1 MNKCQAPM
9 SDGPVNP
16 DCQLLHSNALCHGG
30 NQHLL
35 HNGGTYF
42 SGGTVSMKHSQKFCG
57 QLILAMLLF
66 FVSVLCYGQSS
77 VGGAV
82 SGTVTDNTGASVPN
96 AAVIIKNSG
105 TGAQETVKTDD
116 AGFFRSSTVVP
127 GSYTVTI
134 SASGFAAYNANVL
147 IEVGRL
153 TNLTPHLGI
162 TGDQSVVEVSAE
174 APVINTDSPDFATNF
189 NQASIDNL
197 PINGRHWTSFAL
209 LSPGV
214 VLGNAFGLVSV
225 RGISSLQNNF
235 MVDGSDD
242 NQAFQSTERGFTRV
256 GSSTS
261 QAAIQ
266 EFQVNTSNYSA
277 QYGRAAGGG
286 INAITKSGTNE
297 FHGSA
302 FWYYR
307 DNQFGATNPYTL
319 VNNVPVKPKDKRHQY
334 GGTVGGPL
342 IKEKLF
348 FFYTFDQQKR
358 TFPIVLAPTSAFI
371 AAEPAAMLTA
381 QARGVSPTQAAA
393 AINYISA
400 LSGTLPRRGDQI
412 LNFLKTDYQINGANK
427 ISIAYNR
434 MRWDSPGGLQT
445 NPVFQRAITSDGDD
459 FVKVDSVIGSLS
471 SLITSNLSNVL
482 RYEYAR
488 DGEFDFPQKPLPIE
502 PTTAYGLP
510 PETYINTNGGFYL
523 GAPDY
528 FTRKNFPDERENQI
542 MDTLTWTH
550 GGHTITTGFDYRHV
564 NDVISSLQYYY
575 GQYQYGGT
583 NALAN
588 YITDYAHALL
598 GSSAWCTAALDANP
612 GTLPCYTQYTQ
623 GFGTQSFN
631 YNTNEYAAFVQDDWK
646 ISPKLM
652 LNFGLRY
659 DFEQLPSPQI
669 PNAALPESSRFPSD
683 KNNIGP
689 RFGFA
694 YQPFGNAR
702 TVVRGGYGFYYGRI
716 QNGTIFQA
724 LTSTAASAAQF
735 NYTLTPSTT
744 SPQYPNILSSGT
756 APAVSNVK
764 YFARGFQAPMVQ
776 QGDLIVQQDL
786 GWDTVFTV
794 SYLLSLGRQLPN
806 FVDTNLAPA
815 STSKTYNFVGGPL
828 AGRTWTLPFYTSRLN
843 TSNFNQMTAIVSNVN
858 SNYNALSLQLDHRM
872 RHGLQFQLSYV
883 WSKALDYGMNQTQ
896 GADAND
902 QFDPTTPQQDYGIS
916 LANIPQRAVGS
927 LVYSP
932 KFTIAN
938 RIASGFANG
947 WTIAPAVTLQSG
959 LPYSYMVSGGSTGQ
973 AAGASSTLNGSGG
986 ANYVQLLGRDSMRQP
1001 AIENVDLRLSRG
1013 FTVRE
1018 KYHLEALL
1026 ESFNLFNRR
1035 NITSVNTTA
1044 YTNTGTTLTY
1054 QSSFG
1059 TPTGAGNTVYRER
1072 QIQGAILLHF

>member
-1 MNKCQAPM
+1 
-9 SDGPVNP
+9 
-16 DCQLLHSNALCHGG
+16 
-30 NQHLL
+30 
-35 HNGGTYF
+35 
-42 SGGTVSMKHSQKFCG
+42 MKHRYKLCG
-57 QLILAMLLF
+57 QVSGACFLF
-66 FVSVLCYGQSS
+66 FLSVLCYSQSS

-82 SGTVTDNTGASVPN
+82 SGTVTDISGANVPDVSVT
-96 AAVIIKNSG
+96 VKSQS
-105 TGAQETVKTDD
+105 TGAQQMIKTDS
-116 AGFFRSSTVVP
+116 AGFFRSATVVP
-127 GSYTVTI
+127 GSYIVTI
-134 SASGFAAYNANVL
+134 SAAGFSPYNANVV

-153 TNLTPHLGI
+153 TNLEPRLSIGSESTTVQV
-162 TGDQSVVEVSAE
+162 TGEVPAM
-174 APVINTDSPDFATNF
+174 NTDSPDFASNV
-189 NQASIDNL
+189 NQTSIDNL

-209 LSPGV
+209 LTPGV

-286 INAITKSGTNE
+286 INAITKSGGNDL
-297 FHGSA
+297 HGSA

-334 GGTVGGPL
+334 GGTLGGAL
-342 IKEKLF
+342 VKDKLF

-358 TFPIVLAPTSAFI
+358 TFPIVLVPTSAFI
-371 AAEPAAMLTA
+371 AAYPAAIAAA
-381 QARGVSPTQAAA
+381 QLRGVTASQAQT
-393 AINYISA
+393 AINYITT

-427 ISIAYNR
+427 LSLAYNR

-471 SLITSNLSNVL
+471 SLLASNLSNVV

-502 PTTAYGLP
+502 PTTAYGFP

-528 FTRKNFPDERENQI
+528 FTRNAFPDERENQL

-550 GGHTITTGFDYRHV
+550 AGHTITTGFDYRRVH
-564 NDVISSLQYYY
+564 DKISSLQYYY
-575 GQYQYGGT
+575 GQYQYAGT

-588 YITDYAHALL
+588 YITDYAHAFL
-598 GSSAWCTAALDANP
+598 GSAAWCTAALDLTP

-623 GFGTQSFN
+623 GFGTQTFE

-646 ISPKLM
+646 FSPKLT

-669 PNAALPESSRFPSD
+669 PNASLQQSSVFPSD

-694 YQPFGNAR
+694 YQPFGNGH

-724 LTSTAASAAQF
+724 LTATAASAAQF
-735 NYTLTPSTT
+735 NYTLTASAT
-744 SPQYPNILSSGT
+744 SPRYPNILTSGT

-764 YFARGFQAPMVQ
+764 YFAPGFQAPTVQ
-776 QGDLIVQQDL
+776 QGDLIIQQDL
-786 GWDTVFTV
+786 GWDTVFTA

-815 STSKTYNFVGGPL
+815 TTTRTYTFAGGPL
-828 AGRTWTLPFYTSRLN
+828 AGATWTLPFYTARAS
-843 TSNFNQMTAIVSNVN
+843 TGTFNQTTAIISNVN
-858 SNYNALSLQLDHRM
+858 SNYNALALQMDHRM
-872 RHGLQFQLSYV
+872 KHGLQFQLSYV
-883 WSKALDYGMNQTQ
+883 FSKALDYGMNQTQ

-902 QFDPTTPQQDYGIS
+902 QFDPTSPRADYGIS
-916 LANIPQRAVGS
+916 LTNIPQRFVGS
-927 LVYSP
+927 LVYAP
-932 KFTIAN
+932 KFSLGS
-938 RIASGFANG
+938 RFASSIANG
-947 WTIAPAVTLQSG
+947 WTLAPAVTLQSG
-959 LPYSYMVSGGSTGQ
+959 LPFSYIVSGGATGQ
-973 AAGASSTLNGSGG
+973 APGAASTLNGSGG
-986 ANYVQLLGRDSMRQP
+986 SNYVQLLGRNSRKQP
-1001 AIENVDLRLSRG
+1001 AIENVDLRLSRA
-1013 FTVRE
+1013 FAFRE

-1044 YTNTGTTLTY
+1044 YTNSGTTLTY

-1072 QIQGAILLHF
+1072 QIQASVKFHF